1 MLPSNNYLLTEK
13 KGTNKFILIIIYWQ
27 RKKEHKNYA
36 FNQHNTMI
44 NEFIYEVVTSNFE
57 MIYRRQ
63 CDFVPWKKGP
73 WGIELWS

>member
-1 MLPSNNYLLTEK
+1 
-13 KGTNKFILIIIYWQ
+13 
-27 RKKEHKNYA
+27 
-36 FNQHNTMI
+36 MI

-73 WGIELWS
+73 